1 MKTLQFVPRFQSN
14 IRDVS
19 YLAEAAQLFIPSS
32 LRYNDSLKIYFQINT
47 ALQIHLQIVA
57 ENASKNVIEIVE
69 VINNRGQTLDRKALL
84 DIPGLNMVL
93 KQVVVEKDNPKD
105 QHNLLS
111 NADLV
116 IVQNLSTDDC
126 VSKNHVP
133 YNNTKKAIYILII
146 NTKYTCLIK

>member
-1 MKTLQFVPRFQSN
+1 M
-14 IRDVS
+14 
-19 YLAEAAQLFIPSS
+19 
-32 LRYNDSLKIYFQINT
+32 
-47 ALQIHLQIVA
+47 QIHLQIVA